1 MKEYAICRIAFEHA
15 HLLFQ
20 ENEGTNLADTVKLIK
35 LETIDPRFKAIGE
48 INKQLRTENN
58 EIFFTQIELKREY
71 TDVEI
76 CKARFFQIL
85 PFCFTMPG
93 EDCGTKYDESTA
105 CPLCRSGAKM
115 ITPLK
120 VRANRIPKKDI
131 GMAMGFGEELVVSS
145 RFKQLVEEN
154 GLTGMRFAPVY
165 SGKRETG
172 YYQLIPIHYFDVS
185 PKTKFGS
192 NPFEDAEYDIN
203 PIYAKNSNG
212 KVIGYE
218 KIYYRCPN
226 GDNLGLNILSEAY
239 VKASPL
245 MDGLD
250 FFASRQTCGGRM
262 GYFRPRHLL
271 FCSNR
276 MMRIIKENKLKG
288 FDFEVAHIV
297 EENTIGD
304 SDSDSK
310 GSLKAALTS
319 LVKTCSSKL
328 KREE

>member
-1 MKEYAICRIAFEHA
+1 MKEYVEFRLEKEYAQ
-15 HLLFQ
+15 HLFK
-20 ENEGTNLADTVKLIK
+20 EDEGVDIPDSSLKIVKV
-35 LETIDPRFKAIGE
+35 ETSDPRFEAIGKLE
-48 INKQLRTENN
+48 LRRSKGLV
-58 EIFFTQIELKREY
+58 FTSYEYKRVY
-71 TDVEI
+71 TDEEMR
-76 CKARFFQIL
+76 KARFFKMD
-85 PFCFTMPG
+85 PFPFTMAG
-93 EDCGTKYDESTA
+93 EECGTKYDESTA

-120 VRANRIPKKDI
+120 IRANRIPKKDFSI
-131 GMAMGFGEELVVSS
+131 AMGWGEEVIVSS

-192 NPFEDAEYDIN
+192 NPFKDAEYEMD
-203 PIYAKNSNG
+203 PIYAKNSYG

-250 FFASRQTCGGRM
+250 FFASRQTYGARM
-262 GYFRPRHLL
+262 GYFRPNHLM

-297 EENTIGD
+297 EEDTIGD